1 MAGADD
7 TRHSYLAE
15 LLQRSEL
22 TELAQ
27 RREWHVLLHYRPARN
42 STTLSEIDDPRFFLA
57 ADGKTNPPAELAA
70 TLRSFFSTEPLGDSE
85 QPARCAFP
93 ARYHWLKSVLALDEQ
108 QLPAVRCTQL
118 TDWIKALDPASAT
131 LIFASAYMNNPASMF
146 GHTLLRIDQR
156 GRTDHLLAYTINY
169 AAHDTS
175 TGPLDYVVSGIG
187 GGFKGYLD
195 IKPYYELVKEYGDF
209 ENRDLWEY
217 RLNLTMEQVHRLLLH
232 VWELQDIYSDYYF
245 FKENCSYR
253 LLALLEVANPEL
265 RLTDTFI
272 GWAIPPDTV
281 RLLTAQPGLISDV
294 TARPARSTHIRRQLQ
309 NLTQQERP
317 LLPALIHDPGV
328 TSEPAF
334 VRLSDQRQAFL
345 LDTAINYL
353 QYRIAK
359 EEHEEDEEDG
369 EENGEYEDQDAGK
382 QHQQLHQLLTARSR
396 LIIASEPS
404 QVVPFAKQPELGH
417 GSFRMGFGFGWRDTE
432 PFQEISAR
440 AAYHDLLDPEPGYTP
455 DAQIEALDVA
465 LRYYP
470 QRNRVVLDK
479 LTLVDIV
486 SLTPLN
492 SLLFSPSWK
501 VRAGLDAF
509 AGEDCR
515 DCLIFNLNG
524 GIGLAWQSNVLHREV
539 YFFLP
544 ELDVNYGQVFT
555 DDYRAGPGMTVGV
568 LASVTDRWKILA
580 SARYLHYPWGDTGTE
595 KRLRLSQSYTLS
607 KDWLLRF
614 EFAREAG
621 ENTALLSV
629 FKYF

>member
-1 MAGADD
+1 VAGAD
-7 TRHSYLAE
+7 TQQQPYLNE

-27 RREWHVLLHYRPARN
+27 RREWQVLLHYRPARN
-42 STTLSEIDDPRFFLA
+42 GNFLSEIDDPRFFLA
-57 ADGKTNPPAELAA
+57 TDGKTNPPAELAA
-70 TLRSFFSTEPLGDSE
+70 TLKSFFSTEPLGDSG

-93 ARYHWLKSVLALDEQ
+93 ARYQWLKSVLALDEQ
-108 QLPAVRCTQL
+108 QLPTVRCTQL
-118 TDWIKALDPASAT
+118 ADWLKALDPASVT

-156 GRTDHLLAYTINY
+156 GRTNHLLAYTINY

-217 RLNLTMEQVHRLLLH
+217 LLNLNAEQVNRLLLH

-253 LLALLEVANPEL
+253 LLSLLEVADPAL

-281 RLLTAQPGLISDV
+281 RLLTEQPGLINDV

-309 NLTQQERP
+309 NLTKQERL
-317 LLPALIHDPGV
+317 LLPAVIHHPEA
-328 TSEPAF
+328 TSEPGF

-345 LDTAINYL
+345 LDTAINVL

-359 EEHEEDEEDG
+359 EEEEDG
-369 EENGEYEDQDAGK
+369 EEDQEDEEHDVGK
-382 QHQQLHQLLTARSR
+382 QRQQLHQLLTVRSR
-396 LIIASEPS
+396 LPVVSEPF

-417 GSFRMGFGFGWRDTE
+417 GSFRMGFGFGWRETE

-455 DAQIEALDVA
+455 DAQIQALDVA

-486 SLTPLN
+486 SLTPLD

-509 AGEDCR
+509 DGEDCR
-515 DCLIFNLNG
+515 DCLTFNLNG
-524 GIGLAWQSNVLHREV
+524 GIGLAWQSNVFHREV
-539 YFFLP
+539 YFFQP
-544 ELDVNYGQVFT
+544 ELDMNYGQVFT
-555 DDYRAGPGMTVGV
+555 DDYRVGAGMTVGV
-568 LASVTDRWKILA
+568 LASITDRWKILA
-580 SARYLHYPWGDTGTE
+580 SARFLHYPWGDTGTE
-595 KRLRLSQSYTLS
+595 KRLRLRQSYALS
-607 KDWLLRF
+607 RDWSLRF
-614 EFAREAG
+614 ELEREAG
-621 ENTALLSV
+621 KNTALLRL
-629 FKYF
+629 FNYF

>member
-1 MAGADD
+1 VAGAD
-7 TRHSYLAE
+7 TQPPYLAE

-42 STTLSEIDDPRFFLA
+42 GNILSEIDDPRFFLA
-57 ADGKTNPPAELAA
+57 ADGKSNPFTELAA
-70 TLRSFFSTEPLGDSE
+70 TLQAFFSSNPVDDSE

-93 ARYHWLKSVLALDEQ
+93 ARYQWLKSVLALDEQ
-108 QLPAVRCTQL
+108 QLPAARCKQL
-118 TDWIKALDPASAT
+118 ADWLKALDPASAT

-217 RLNLTMEQVHRLLLH
+217 RLNLTMEQVNRLLLH

-265 RLTDTFI
+265 RLTDAFT

-281 RLLTAQPGLISDV
+281 RLLTDQPGLISDV

-309 NLTQQERP
+309 NLTEQEQP
-317 LLPALIHDPGV
+317 LLSALIHDPDV
-328 TSEPAF
+328 TFEPGF
-334 VRLSDQRQAFL
+334 VRLSHQRQAFL
-345 LDTAINYL
+345 LDTAINVL
-353 QYRIAK
+353 QYRIAQ
-359 EEHEEDEEDG
+359 EEDEEDG
-369 EENGEYEDQDAGK
+369 EEDQEDEERDVGK
-382 QHQQLHQLLTARSR
+382 QRQQLHQLLTVRSR
-396 LIIASEPS
+396 LPVAYEPF
-404 QVVPFAKQPELGH
+404 QVVPFAKQPESGH

-455 DAQIEALDVA
+455 DAQIQALDVA

-470 QRNRVVLDK
+470 QRNQVVLDK

-486 SLTPLN
+486 SLTPLD

-501 VRAGLDAF
+501 VRAGLDTF
-509 AGEDCR
+509 DGEDCR
-515 DCLIFNLNG
+515 DCLTFNLNG
-524 GIGLAWQSNVLHREV
+524 GIGLAWQSTVLQREV
-539 YFFLP
+539 FFLLP
-544 ELDVNYGQVFT
+544 ELDVNYGRAFA
-555 DDYRAGPGMTVGV
+555 DDYRAGAGITVGV
-568 LASVTDRWKILA
+568 LASVSDRWKVLA
-580 SARYLHYPWGDTGTE
+580 SAGYLRYPWGDTGTE
-595 KRLRLSQSYTLS
+595 KRLRLRQSYALS
-607 KDWLLRF
+607 KDWSLRF
-614 EFAREAG
+614 ELEREAG
-621 ENTALLSV
+621 ENTVLLSV
-629 FKYF
+629 FNYF